1 MSDANESSPEVT
13 DLGSM
18 TSVASGVDRQVVS
31 LMDLLSLRID
41 IEAQFCRKLHEL
53 EWSYE
58 NKIQEIR
65 KKRSLI
71 IRGVVKAVDLQ
82 SCKISDEKFND
93 DDVSEVCEQG
103 EIKNFWLTAMR
114 NSKKL
119 SRMIFSH
126 DEPILSYLMDITVHL
141 TKDPMGFVLCFF
153 FSQNPYFTNP
163 VLKKEYFLKCAVNPD
178 YPYEFQ
184 GPEVVGCKGCN
195 IRWKKGKNVTVET
208 VKRRGKKKRKG
219 GYKHEKRSS
228 FFKFFEL
235 NTLTKDVVLSR
246 DAKFALADF
255 AVGQYFRNSF
265 IPRAIQ
271 YYCAEVEDDSDDE
284 VLSVFDDS
292 EDSDDSVTY

>member
-41 IEAQFCRKLHEL
+41 IEAEFCRKLHEL

-82 SCKISDEKFND
+82 SCKISDEKFDD
-93 DDVSEVCEQG
+93 DDVSEVCEQS

-126 DEPILSYLMDITVHL
+126 DEPILSYLTDITVHL

-153 FSQNPYFTNP
+153 FHQNPYFTNP

-208 VKRRGKKKRKG
+208 VKRRGKKKRK
-219 GYKHEKRSS
+219 
-228 FFKFFEL
+228 
-235 NTLTKDVVLSR
+235 
-246 DAKFALADF
+246 ADF